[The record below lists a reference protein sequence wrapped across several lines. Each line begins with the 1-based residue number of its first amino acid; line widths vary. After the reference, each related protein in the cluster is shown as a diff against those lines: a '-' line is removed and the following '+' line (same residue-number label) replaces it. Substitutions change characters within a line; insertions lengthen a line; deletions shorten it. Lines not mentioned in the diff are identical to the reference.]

1 MARGSLATL
10 GMTAQHCHPEGAK
23 RLRDLLAII
32 WKCQKKVVPLY
43 RRNVSKMQIVFK
55 HIATTI
61 TLICFLTATNGL
73 NLIEHRCSTKNQSFL
88 FLLSQNASCD
98 VDCCLE
104 DACCSEVLDCCE
116 NINHFTQLDADFF
129 STQHDFKT
137 ETCPIFY
144 LSHLFFAPPATCP
157 HCGTLHCA
165 DFLGNAGV
173 PVQLR
178 IKQTTEFL
186 L

>member
-1 MARGSLATL
+1 MMLNMPFSFCKDT
-10 GMTAQHCHPEGAK
+10 
-23 RLRDLLAII
+23 
-32 WKCQKKVVPLY
+32 KKIPTIQAFTKKNLYFSFFCCNFVVLK
-43 RRNVSKMQIVFK
+43 SMLMQLVFK

-98 VDCCLE
+98 VDCCL
-104 DACCSEVLDCCE
+104 DGACCSGVLDCCE

-129 STQHDFKT
+129 STQHDFGT
-137 ETCPIFY
+137 DTCPIFY
-144 LSHLFFAPPATCP
+144 LSHVLFAPPATCP
-157 HCGTLHCA
+157 HCGTLQCA
-165 DFLGNAGV
+165 DFLGNTGV
-173 PVQLR
+173 SVQLR